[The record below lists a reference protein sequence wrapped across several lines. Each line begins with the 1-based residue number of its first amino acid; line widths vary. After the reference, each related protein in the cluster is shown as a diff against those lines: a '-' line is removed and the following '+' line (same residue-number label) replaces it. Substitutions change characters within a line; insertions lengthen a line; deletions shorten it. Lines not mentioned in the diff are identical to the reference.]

1 MTKIKIKPKSTP
13 RVVDIESIKREERVE
28 REQQQDYCDE
38 ITKLRSEMEIMKMEM
53 AEMKQY
59 FRLIQNKEE
68 RRISCDSQVEMRTGR
83 LGEEQLQNSSDFS
96 EWMNELEMTYEDLEN
111 LFQSKD
117 IIDWACHFIISDL
130 NKKKKIPYPI
140 CSIKGSKNEIL
151 VYDSKRWRKI
161 SDNEL
166 FTKLTDKLFK
176 KILKI
181 FTQWKNDNY
190 NRILTSE
197 QFATMYHS
205 NYARILSFNENFSK
219 LKLKLFNTLDSL
231 DYMWMDSGK

>member
-1 MTKIKIKPKSTP
+1 MTKIRIKPKL
-13 RVVDIESIKREERVE
+13 RQVDIINPVEKEQRQERQE
-28 REQQQDYCDE
+28 RQEDCCDE
-38 ITKLRSEMEIMKMEM
+38 IRKLRCELEMMKSEM

-59 FRLIQNKEE
+59 LREIQKKEE
-68 RRISCDSQVEMRTGR
+68 IRRITDG
-83 LGEEQLQNSSDFS
+83 GEYREGLNHSSDSDFS
-96 EWMNELEMTYEDLEN
+96 EWINGMEMMSEDLET

-117 IIDWACHFIISDL
+117 IIEWACQFIIGDL
-130 NKKKKIPYPI
+130 NKKKMNPYPI

-161 SDNEL
+161 SDHEL

-176 KILKI
+176 KILKT

-190 NRILTSE
+190 SRILTSE
-197 QFATMYHS
+197 QFATAYHS

-219 LKLKLFNTLDSL
+219 LKLKLFHLLENQV
-231 DYMWMDSGK
+231 

>member
-1 MTKIKIKPKSTP
+1 MTKIKIKPKLRQDDTIKT
-13 RVVDIESIKREERVE
+13 VEIEQERQQELQE
-28 REQQQDYCDE
+28 RKERQEDCCDE
-38 ITKLRSEMEIMKMEM
+38 IRKLRCELETMKTEM

-59 FRLIQNKEE
+59 LREIQKKEE
-68 RRISCDSQVEMRTGR
+68 IIRITDDAEVG
-83 LGEEQLQNSSDFS
+83 GIGGNNSSDSDFS
-96 EWMNELEMTYEDLEN
+96 EWVNGIEMVSEDLEN

-117 IIDWACHFIISDL
+117 VIDWACHFIMGDL
-130 NKKKKIPYPI
+130 NKKKMIPYPI

-197 QFATMYHS
+197 HFATMYHS

-219 LKLKLFNTLDSL
+219 LKLKLFHLLENQV
-231 DYMWMDSGK
+231 

>member
-38 ITKLRSEMEIMKMEM
+38 IKKLRSEMEIMKMEM

-59 FRLIQNKEE
+59 FRLIQEKEE

-83 LGEEQLQNSSDFS
+83 LGEEELHNSSDFS
-96 EWMNELEMTYEDLEN
+96 EWMNDLEMTYEDLEN

-117 IIDWACHFIISDL
+117 IIDWVCNFIMCDL
-130 NKKKKIPYPI
+130 NKKKILPYTM

-151 VYDSKRWRKI
+151 VYDSKRWKKI
-161 SDNEL
+161 TDEGL
-166 FTKLTDKLFK
+166 FSKFTNKLFK
-176 KILKI
+176 NILQI
-181 FTQWKNDNY
+181 FTRWKNDNY
-190 NRILTSE
+190 SRILKSE
-197 QFATMYHS
+197 HFATTYHS
-205 NYARILSFNENFSK
+205 NYARILSFNENISK

-231 DYMWMDSGK
+231 DSLDSGK

>member
-1 MTKIKIKPKSTP
+1 MTKIIIKPKL
-13 RVVDIESIKREERVE
+13 RQDDMIKSVE
-28 REQQQDYCDE
+28 RERQEDCCDE
-38 ITKLRSEMEIMKMEM
+38 IGKLRCEMEMMKSEMEMMKSEM

-59 FRLIQNKEE
+59 LREIHNKEE
-68 RRISCDSQVEMRTGR
+68 IRRITDDSQVVMIG
-83 LGEEQLQNSSDFS
+83 GKQGDVSDFS
-96 EWMNELEMTYEDLEN
+96 EWINGMEMVPEDLET

-117 IIDWACHFIISDL
+117 IIEWACHFILGDL
-130 NKKKKIPYPI
+130 NKKKIHPYPI

-190 NRILTSE
+190 SRILTSE
-197 QFATMYHS
+197 HFATMYHS

-219 LKLKLFNTLDSL
+219 LKLKLFNVLENQI
-231 DYMWMDSGK
+231 

>member
-1 MTKIKIKPKSTP
+1 MTKIIIKPKL
-13 RVVDIESIKREERVE
+13 RQDDMIKSVE
-28 REQQQDYCDE
+28 RERQEDCCDE
-38 ITKLRSEMEIMKMEM
+38 IGKLRCEMEMMKSEI

-59 FRLIQNKEE
+59 LREIHKKEE
-68 RRISCDSQVEMRTGR
+68 IRRITDDSQVVMIG
-83 LGEEQLQNSSDFS
+83 GKQGDVSDFS
-96 EWMNELEMTYEDLEN
+96 EWINGMEMVPEDLET

-117 IIDWACHFIISDL
+117 IIEWACHFIMGDL
-130 NKKKKIPYPI
+130 NKKKIHPYPI

-190 NRILTSE
+190 SKILTSE
-197 QFATMYHS
+197 HFATMYHS

-219 LKLKLFNTLDSL
+219 LKLKLFHVLENQI
-231 DYMWMDSGK
+231 

>member
-1 MTKIKIKPKSTP
+1 MTKIIIKPKL
-13 RVVDIESIKREERVE
+13 RQDDMIKSVE
-28 REQQQDYCDE
+28 RERQEDCCDE
-38 ITKLRSEMEIMKMEM
+38 IGKLRCEMEMMKSEM

-59 FRLIQNKEE
+59 LREIHKKEE
-68 RRISCDSQVEMRTGR
+68 IRRITDDSQVVMIG
-83 LGEEQLQNSSDFS
+83 GKQGDVSDFS
-96 EWMNELEMTYEDLEN
+96 EWINGMEMVPEDLET

-117 IIDWACHFIISDL
+117 IIEWACHFIMGDL
-130 NKKKKIPYPI
+130 NKKKIHPYPI

-190 NRILTSE
+190 SKILTSE
-197 QFATMYHS
+197 HFATMYHS

-219 LKLKLFNTLDSL
+219 LKLKLFQILD
-231 DYMWMDSGK
+231 

>member
-1 MTKIKIKPKSTP
+1 MTKIRIKPKL
-13 RVVDIESIKREERVE
+13 RQVDIINPVE
-28 REQQQDYCDE
+28 RERQEDCCDE
-38 ITKLRSEMEIMKMEM
+38 IGKLRCEMEMMKSEM

-59 FRLIQNKEE
+59 LREIQKKEE
-68 RRISCDSQVEMRTGR
+68 IRRITDDSQVVMIG
-83 LGEEQLQNSSDFS
+83 GKQGDVSDFS
-96 EWMNELEMTYEDLEN
+96 EWINGMEMMSEDLET

-117 IIDWACHFIISDL
+117 IIEWACHFIMGDL
-130 NKKKKIPYPI
+130 NKKKMHPYPI

-190 NRILTSE
+190 SRILTSE
-197 QFATMYHS
+197 HFATMYHS

-219 LKLKLFNTLDSL
+219 LKLKLFHVLENQI
-231 DYMWMDSGK
+231 

>member
-1 MTKIKIKPKSTP
+1 MTKIRIKPKL
-13 RVVDIESIKREERVE
+13 RQVDIINPVE
-28 REQQQDYCDE
+28 RERQEDCCDE
-38 ITKLRSEMEIMKMEM
+38 IGKLRCEMEMMKSEM

-59 FRLIQNKEE
+59 LREIQKKEE
-68 RRISCDSQVEMRTGR
+68 IRRITDDSQVVMIG
-83 LGEEQLQNSSDFS
+83 GKQGDVSDFS
-96 EWMNELEMTYEDLEN
+96 EWINGMEMASEDLEK

-117 IIDWACHFIISDL
+117 IIEWACHFIMGDL
-130 NKKKKIPYPI
+130 NKKKIHPYPI

-190 NRILTSE
+190 SRILTSE
-197 QFATMYHS
+197 HFATMYHS
-205 NYARILSFNENFSK
+205 NYARILNFNENFSK
-219 LKLKLFNTLDSL
+219 LKLKLFQILD
-231 DYMWMDSGK
+231 

>member
-1 MTKIKIKPKSTP
+1 MTKIRIKPKL
-13 RVVDIESIKREERVE
+13 RQDDMIKTVE
-28 REQQQDYCDE
+28 RERQEDCCDE
-38 ITKLRSEMEIMKMEM
+38 IRKLRCEMEMMKTEM

-59 FRLIQNKEE
+59 LREIQKKEE
-68 RRISCDSQVEMRTGR
+68 IRRITDDSQVVIMTG
-83 LGEEQLQNSSDFS
+83 GKQGDMSDFS
-96 EWMNELEMTYEDLEN
+96 EWINGMEMVPEDLEN

-117 IIDWACHFIISDL
+117 IIEWACHFMMGDL
-130 NKKKKIPYPI
+130 NKKKIHPYPI

-190 NRILTSE
+190 SKILTSE
-197 QFATMYHS
+197 HFATMYHS

-219 LKLKLFNTLDSL
+219 LKLKLFNVLENQI
-231 DYMWMDSGK
+231 

>member
-1 MTKIKIKPKSTP
+1 MTKIRIKPKMIQDDMIKT
-13 RVVDIESIKREERVE
+13 VEIEKEERQQQREEG
-28 REQQQDYCDE
+28 QKKKDCCDE
-38 ITKLRSEMEIMKMEM
+38 IRKLRCEVEMMKTEM
-53 AEMKQY
+53 AEMKKYLRELQK
-59 FRLIQNKEE
+59 KEE
-68 RRISCDSQVEMRTGR
+68 IRRITDDAEVEIGTRREG
-83 LGEEQLQNSSDFS
+83 LSDSDFS
-96 EWMNELEMTYEDLEN
+96 EWVNGFEMVPEDLEN

-117 IIDWACHFIISDL
+117 IIEWACHFIMGDL
-130 NKKKKIPYPI
+130 NKKKMNPYPI

-166 FTKLTDKLFK
+166 FTKVTDKLFK

-190 NRILTSE
+190 SRILTSE

-219 LKLKLFNTLDSL
+219 LKLKLFHLLENQV
-231 DYMWMDSGK
+231 

>member
-1 MTKIKIKPKSTP
+1 MTKIRIKPKMIQDDMIKT
-13 RVVDIESIKREERVE
+13 VEIEQEQREEV
-28 REQQQDYCDE
+28 QKKKDCCDE
-38 ITKLRSEMEIMKMEM
+38 IRKLRCEVEMMKTEM
-53 AEMKQY
+53 AEMKKYLRELQK
-59 FRLIQNKEE
+59 KEE
-68 RRISCDSQVEMRTGR
+68 VRRITDDAEVEIGTRREG
-83 LGEEQLQNSSDFS
+83 LSDSDFS
-96 EWMNELEMTYEDLEN
+96 EWVNGFEMVPEDLEK

-117 IIDWACHFIISDL
+117 IIEWACHFIMGDL
-130 NKKKKIPYPI
+130 NKKKMNPYPI

-151 VYDSKRWRKI
+151 VYDLKRWRKI

-190 NRILTSE
+190 SRILTIE

-219 LKLKLFNTLDSL
+219 LKLKLFHLLENQV
-231 DYMWMDSGK
+231 

>member
-1 MTKIKIKPKSTP
+1 MTKIRIKPKL
-13 RVVDIESIKREERVE
+13 RQDDMIKSVE
-28 REQQQDYCDE
+28 RERQEDCCDE
-38 ITKLRSEMEIMKMEM
+38 IRKLRCEVEMMKTEM

-59 FRLIQNKEE
+59 LREIQKKEE
-68 RRISCDSQVEMRTGR
+68 IRRITDDDSQVVMIG
-83 LGEEQLQNSSDFS
+83 GKQGDVSDFS
-96 EWMNELEMTYEDLEN
+96 EWINGMEMASEDLEKM
-111 LFQSKD
+111 FQSKD
-117 IIDWACHFIISDL
+117 IIEWACHFIMDDL
-130 NKKKKIPYPI
+130 NKKKMHPYPI

-190 NRILTSE
+190 SRILTSE
-197 QFATMYHS
+197 HFATMYHS

-219 LKLKLFNTLDSL
+219 LKLKMFQLFD
-231 DYMWMDSGK
+231 

>member
-1 MTKIKIKPKSTP
+1 MTKIIIKPKL
-13 RVVDIESIKREERVE
+13 RQDDMIKSVE
-28 REQQQDYCDE
+28 RERQEDCCDE
-38 ITKLRSEMEIMKMEM
+38 IGKLRCEMEMMKSEI

-59 FRLIQNKEE
+59 LREIHKKEE
-68 RRISCDSQVEMRTGR
+68 IRRITDDSQVVMIG
-83 LGEEQLQNSSDFS
+83 GKQGDVSYFS
-96 EWMNELEMTYEDLEN
+96 EWINGMEMASEDLET

-117 IIDWACHFIISDL
+117 IIEWACHFMIGDL
-130 NKKKKIPYPI
+130 NKKKMNPYPI

-161 SDNEL
+161 SDHEL

-190 NRILTSE
+190 SRILTSE
-197 QFATMYHS
+197 HFATMYHS

-219 LKLKLFNTLDSL
+219 LKLKLFHLLENQV
-231 DYMWMDSGK
+231 

>member
-1 MTKIKIKPKSTP
+1 MTKIRIKPKL
-13 RVVDIESIKREERVE
+13 RQVDIINPVE
-28 REQQQDYCDE
+28 RERQEDCCDE
-38 ITKLRSEMEIMKMEM
+38 IGKLRCEMEMMKSEM

-59 FRLIQNKEE
+59 LREIQKKEE
-68 RRISCDSQVEMRTGR
+68 IRRITDGGEVEVG
-83 LGEEQLQNSSDFS
+83 GIGGNNSSSDFS
-96 EWMNELEMTYEDLEN
+96 EWINGMEMVPEDLEKM
-111 LFQSKD
+111 FQSKD
-117 IIDWACHFIISDL
+117 IIDWACHFIMDDL
-130 NKKKKIPYPI
+130 IKKKMNPYPI

-190 NRILTSE
+190 SRILTSE
-197 QFATMYHS
+197 HFATMYHS

-219 LKLKLFNTLDSL
+219 LKLKLFHVLENQI
-231 DYMWMDSGK
+231 

>member
-1 MTKIKIKPKSTP
+1 MTKIKIKPKL
-13 RVVDIESIKREERVE
+13 RQDDDIIKPVE
-28 REQQQDYCDE
+28 REQERQQEREEDCCDE
-38 ITKLRSEMEIMKMEM
+38 IKKLRCEIETMKMEM

-59 FRLIQNKEE
+59 LREIHKQEE
-68 RRISCDSQVEMRTGR
+68 IRRITDGGEVEVG
-83 LGEEQLQNSSDFS
+83 GIGGNNSSYDFS
-96 EWMNELEMTYEDLEN
+96 EWMNGMEMVSEDLEH

-117 IIDWACHFIISDL
+117 IIDWACHFIMGDL
-130 NKKKKIPYPI
+130 NKKKMIPYPI

-190 NRILTSE
+190 SKILTSE
-197 QFATMYHS
+197 HFATMYHS

-219 LKLKLFNTLDSL
+219 LKLKMFQLFD
-231 DYMWMDSGK
+231 

>member
-1 MTKIKIKPKSTP
+1 MTKIRIKPKL
-13 RVVDIESIKREERVE
+13 RQDDIINPVERE
-28 REQQQDYCDE
+28 REQQQERQEDCCDE
-38 ITKLRSEMEIMKMEM
+38 IRKLRCEIETMKTEM

-59 FRLIQNKEE
+59 LREIQKKEE
-68 RRISCDSQVEMRTGR
+68 IRRITDGGEVGVGTRGGIHSSDFADSA
-83 LGEEQLQNSSDFS
+83 DFS
-96 EWMNELEMTYEDLEN
+96 EWVNGFEMVSEDLEN

-117 IIDWACHFIISDL
+117 IIDWACHFIIGNL
-130 NKKKKIPYPI
+130 NKKKINPYPI

-190 NRILTSE
+190 SRILTSE
-197 QFATMYHS
+197 HFATMYHS

-219 LKLKLFNTLDSL
+219 LKLKLFHILENQV
-231 DYMWMDSGK
+231 

>member
-1 MTKIKIKPKSTP
+1 MTKIRIKPKL
-13 RVVDIESIKREERVE
+13 RQVDIINPVE
-28 REQQQDYCDE
+28 RERQEDCCDE
-38 ITKLRSEMEIMKMEM
+38 IGKLRCEMEMMKSEM

-59 FRLIQNKEE
+59 LREIQKKEE
-68 RRISCDSQVEMRTGR
+68 IRRITDGGEVEVG
-83 LGEEQLQNSSDFS
+83 GIGGNNSSSDFS
-96 EWMNELEMTYEDLEN
+96 EWINGMEMVPEDLEKM
-111 LFQSKD
+111 FQSKD
-117 IIDWACHFIISDL
+117 IIEWACHFIMGDL
-130 NKKKKIPYPI
+130 NKKKIHPYPI

-190 NRILTSE
+190 SRILTSE
-197 QFATMYHS
+197 HFATMYHS

-219 LKLKLFNTLDSL
+219 LKLKLFHVLENQI
-231 DYMWMDSGK
+231 

>member
-1 MTKIKIKPKSTP
+1 MTKIRIKPKL
-13 RVVDIESIKREERVE
+13 RQVDIINPVE
-28 REQQQDYCDE
+28 RERQEDCCDE
-38 ITKLRSEMEIMKMEM
+38 IRKLRCEMEMMKSEM
-53 AEMKQY
+53 AEMKRY
-59 FRLIQNKEE
+59 LHEIQKKEE
-68 RRISCDSQVEMRTGR
+68 IRRITDDSQVVMIG
-83 LGEEQLQNSSDFS
+83 GKQGDVSDFS
-96 EWMNELEMTYEDLEN
+96 EWINGMEMVSEDLEI

-117 IIDWACHFIISDL
+117 IIEWACHFMIGDL
-130 NKKKKIPYPI
+130 NKKKMNPYPI

-161 SDNEL
+161 SDHEL

-190 NRILTSE
+190 SRILTSE
-197 QFATMYHS
+197 HFATMYHS

-219 LKLKLFNTLDSL
+219 LKLKLFHLLENQV
-231 DYMWMDSGK
+231 

>member
-1 MTKIKIKPKSTP
+1 MTKIRIKPKL
-13 RVVDIESIKREERVE
+13 RQVDIINPVE
-28 REQQQDYCDE
+28 RERQEDCCDE
-38 ITKLRSEMEIMKMEM
+38 IGKLRCEMEMMKSEM

-59 FRLIQNKEE
+59 LREIQRKEE
-68 RRISCDSQVEMRTGR
+68 IRRITDDDSQVVMTG
-83 LGEEQLQNSSDFS
+83 GKQGDMSDFS
-96 EWMNELEMTYEDLEN
+96 EWINGMEMVPEDLEK

-117 IIDWACHFIISDL
+117 IIEWACHFIMGDL
-130 NKKKKIPYPI
+130 NKKKIHPYPI

-190 NRILTSE
+190 SKILTSE
-197 QFATMYHS
+197 HFATMYHS

-219 LKLKLFNTLDSL
+219 LKLKLFHVLENQI
-231 DYMWMDSGK
+231 

>member
-1 MTKIKIKPKSTP
+1 MTKIRIKPKL
-13 RVVDIESIKREERVE
+13 RQDDMIKTVE
-28 REQQQDYCDE
+28 RERQEDYCDE
-38 ITKLRSEMEIMKMEM
+38 IRKLRCEVEMMKTEM

-59 FRLIQNKEE
+59 LREIQKKEE
-68 RRISCDSQVEMRTGR
+68 IRRITDDSQVVIMTG
-83 LGEEQLQNSSDFS
+83 GKQGDMSDFS
-96 EWMNELEMTYEDLEN
+96 EWINGMEMVPEDLEN

-117 IIDWACHFIISDL
+117 IIEWACHFMMGDL
-130 NKKKKIPYPI
+130 NKKKIHPYPI

-190 NRILTSE
+190 SRILTSE
-197 QFATMYHS
+197 HFATMYHS

-219 LKLKLFNTLDSL
+219 LKLKLFQLFD
-231 DYMWMDSGK
+231 

>member
-1 MTKIKIKPKSTP
+1 
-13 RVVDIESIKREERVE
+13 
-28 REQQQDYCDE
+28 
-38 ITKLRSEMEIMKMEM
+38 M

-59 FRLIQNKEE
+59 LREIQKKEE
-68 RRISCDSQVEMRTGR
+68 IRRITDDSQVVIMTG
-83 LGEEQLQNSSDFS
+83 GKQGDMSDFS
-96 EWMNELEMTYEDLEN
+96 EWINGMELVPEDLEN

-117 IIDWACHFIISDL
+117 IIEWACHFMMGDL
-130 NKKKKIPYPI
+130 NKKKIHPYPI

-190 NRILTSE
+190 SKILTIE

-219 LKLKLFNTLDSL
+219 LKLKLFNVLENQI
-231 DYMWMDSGK
+231 

>member
-1 MTKIKIKPKSTP
+1 MTKIKIKPKL
-13 RVVDIESIKREERVE
+13 RQVDIINPVE
-28 REQQQDYCDE
+28 REGEQRQELQERKERQEEDYCDE
-38 ITKLRSEMEIMKMEM
+38 IRKLRCEVEMMKSEM

-59 FRLIQNKEE
+59 LRELQKKEE
-68 RRISCDSQVEMRTGR
+68 IRRITDG
-83 LGEEQLQNSSDFS
+83 GEVGVGTRGGIHSSDYDFS
-96 EWMNELEMTYEDLEN
+96 EWVNGFEMVPEDLEN

-117 IIDWACHFIISDL
+117 IIEWACHFIMGDL
-130 NKKKKIPYPI
+130 NKKKMNPYPI

-151 VYDSKRWRKI
+151 VYDLKRWRKI

-190 NRILTSE
+190 SRILTSE

-205 NYARILSFNENFSK
+205 NYARILSFNEHFSK
-219 LKLKLFNTLDSL
+219 LKLKLFHLLENQV
-231 DYMWMDSGK
+231 

>member
-1 MTKIKIKPKSTP
+1 MTKIRIKPKLRHNDETIKKP
-13 RVVDIESIKREERVE
+13 IERECEER
-28 REQQQDYCDE
+28 REDCCDE
-38 ITKLRSEMEIMKMEM
+38 IGKLRCEMEMMKSEM

-59 FRLIQNKEE
+59 LREIQKKEE
-68 RRISCDSQVEMRTGR
+68 IRRITDDSQVVMIG
-83 LGEEQLQNSSDFS
+83 GKQGDVSDFS
-96 EWMNELEMTYEDLEN
+96 EWINGMEMMSEDLET

-117 IIDWACHFIISDL
+117 IIEWACHFIMGDL
-130 NKKKKIPYPI
+130 NKKKMHPYPI

-190 NRILTSE
+190 SRILTSE
-197 QFATMYHS
+197 HFATMYHS

-219 LKLKLFNTLDSL
+219 LKLKLFHVLENQI
-231 DYMWMDSGK
+231 

>member
-1 MTKIKIKPKSTP
+1 MTKIRIKPKMIQDDMIKT
-13 RVVDIESIKREERVE
+13 VEIEKEER
-28 REQQQDYCDE
+28 QQQRGERQEDCCDE
-38 ITKLRSEMEIMKMEM
+38 IRKLRCEVEMMKSEM

-59 FRLIQNKEE
+59 LREIQKKEE
-68 RRISCDSQVEMRTGR
+68 IIRITDDSQVAMIGKGEMT
-83 LGEEQLQNSSDFS
+83 QNSSDFS
-96 EWMNELEMTYEDLEN
+96 EWMNGMEMVPEDLEN

-117 IIDWACHFIISDL
+117 IIEWACHFIMGDL
-130 NKKKKIPYPI
+130 NKKKMNPYPI

-151 VYDSKRWRKI
+151 VYDLKRWRKV

-190 NRILTSE
+190 SRILTSE

-219 LKLKLFNTLDSL
+219 LKLKLFHLLENQV
-231 DYMWMDSGK
+231 

>member
-1 MTKIKIKPKSTP
+1 MTKIRIKPKL
-13 RVVDIESIKREERVE
+13 RQDDIIKIIE
-28 REQQQDYCDE
+28 REQRQERQEDCCCDE
-38 ITKLRSEMEIMKMEM
+38 IRKLRCEIETMNSEI
-53 AEMKQY
+53 AEMKKY
-59 FRLIQNKEE
+59 LREIQKKEE
-68 RRISCDSQVEMRTGR
+68 IRRIIDDAEVGIRTRGGIHSSDSAD
-83 LGEEQLQNSSDFS
+83 SADFS
-96 EWMNELEMTYEDLEN
+96 EWVNGFELVPEDLEN

-117 IIDWACHFIISDL
+117 IIEWACNFIMGDL
-130 NKKKKIPYPI
+130 NKKKMNPYPI

-151 VYDSKRWRKI
+151 VYDLKRWRKI

-190 NRILTSE
+190 SRILTSE

-219 LKLKLFNTLDSL
+219 LKLKLFHLLENQV
-231 DYMWMDSGK
+231 

>member
-1 MTKIKIKPKSTP
+1 MTKIKIKPKLRQDDT
-13 RVVDIESIKREERVE
+13 IKTVE
-28 REQQQDYCDE
+28 REREREREREQGQEREENCCDE
-38 ITKLRSEMEIMKMEM
+38 IRKLRREMETMKTEI

-59 FRLIQNKEE
+59 LREIQKKEE
-68 RRISCDSQVEMRTGR
+68 IIRITDDAEVVIIGGKQGGDV
-83 LGEEQLQNSSDFS
+83 SDFS
-96 EWMNELEMTYEDLEN
+96 EWMNGLEMVSDDLED

-117 IIDWACHFIISDL
+117 IIEWACHFIIGDL
-130 NKKKKIPYPI
+130 NKKKMHPYPI
-140 CSIKGSKNEIL
+140 CSIKGSKNDIL

-161 SDNEL
+161 SDHEL

-176 KILKI
+176 KILKT

-190 NRILTSE
+190 SKILTIE

-219 LKLKLFNTLDSL
+219 LKLKLFQIFD
-231 DYMWMDSGK
+231 

>member
-1 MTKIKIKPKSTP
+1 MTKIRIKPKL
-13 RVVDIESIKREERVE
+13 RQVDIINPVE
-28 REQQQDYCDE
+28 RERQEDCCDE
-38 ITKLRSEMEIMKMEM
+38 IGKLRCEMEMMKSEM

-59 FRLIQNKEE
+59 LREIQKKEE
-68 RRISCDSQVEMRTGR
+68 IRRITDDSQVVMIG
-83 LGEEQLQNSSDFS
+83 GKQGDVSDFS
-96 EWMNELEMTYEDLEN
+96 EWINGMEMVPEDLEKM
-111 LFQSKD
+111 FQSKD
-117 IIDWACHFIISDL
+117 IIEWACHFIMGDL
-130 NKKKKIPYPI
+130 NKKKIHPYPI

-190 NRILTSE
+190 SRILTSE
-197 QFATMYHS
+197 HFATMYHS

-219 LKLKLFNTLDSL
+219 LKLKMFQLFD
-231 DYMWMDSGK
+231 